1 MRTSK
6 GLVRVS
12 VVAAVVPLLAV
23 ACDGGGGEADVDVT
37 LSDFAVE
44 LSPASATSGD
54 VTFVAT
60 NEGSMT
66 HEFEIFSVEGD
77 VDPASLPV
85 EDNVAD
91 TDGLTLLDEVEDV
104 TPGSEAELTVNLD
117 QGTYAVICNLPG
129 HYAQGMHA
137 TLSVE

>member
-1 MRTSK
+1 M
-6 GLVRVS
+6 L

-37 LSDFAVE
+37 LSDFAIE
-44 LSPASATSGD
+44 LSPASTASGD

-60 NEGSMT
+60 NEGSTT
-66 HEFEIFSVEGD
+66 HEFEIFTAEGD

-91 TDGLTLLDEVEDV
+91 TAGLTLLDEVEDV
-104 TPGSEAELTVNLD
+104 TPGSASELSVSLD
-117 QGTYAVICNLPG
+117 PGTYAVICNLPG
-129 HYAQGMHA
+129 HYAEGMHA
-137 TLSVE
+137 TLTVE